1 MAKYLVIVTALL
13 EAATGLALLAMPSAI
28 ASLLL
33 GATLDTAG
41 AVTIARVAG
50 AALLTIAFICWQAR
64 EDSQSRPGRAVVG
77 ALLIY
82 NLAVAALLV
91 HGSLALKL
99 AGPGLWPAVIAH
111 GLLAAWC
118 IAGLRGARGAA

>member
-1 MAKYLVIVTALL
+1 MARHLLVLTALL
-13 EAATGLALLAMPSAI
+13 EAATGLALLAMPSAL

-41 AVTIARVAG
+41 AATIARVAG

-64 EDSQSRPGRAVVG
+64 EHGQSRPGRAVVV

-82 NLAVAALLV
+82 NLAVAAVLV

-99 AGPGLWPAVIAH
+99 AGIGLWPAVIAH

-118 IAGLRGARGAA
+118 IAGLLGGRVAA